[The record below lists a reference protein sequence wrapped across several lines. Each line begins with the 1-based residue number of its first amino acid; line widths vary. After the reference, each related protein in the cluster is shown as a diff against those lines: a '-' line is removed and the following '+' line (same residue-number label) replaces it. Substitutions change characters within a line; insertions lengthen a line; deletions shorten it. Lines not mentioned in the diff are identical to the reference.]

1 MPPAPTVVFDT
12 APLKAASSVTP
23 PLTVKP
29 DSVEP
34 EPASRMPPELTLV
47 VPDSLPPAT
56 NSSVPPRST
65 VVLLTVVPE
74 TSRVMPLLT
83 TKPESGP
90 PMISVAP
97 LSRWVPVLP
106 PPLSTSS
113 VPPLD
118 TVVLIALPPDST
130 TSRPPANM
138 VAPFAI
144 PETICVPPLTRAL
157 KSLPWLSITSTPPL
171 NSDVD

>member
-1 MPPAPTVVFDT
+1 
-12 APLKAASSVTP
+12 
-23 PLTVKP
+23 
-29 DSVEP
+29 
-34 EPASRMPPELTLV
+34 MPPELTLV

-65 VVLLTVVPE
+65 VVLLAVVPE
-74 TSRVMPLLT
+74 TSRVTPLLT
-83 TKPESGP
+83 TKPESVP

-97 LSRWVPVLP
+97 ESRCEPLALP
-106 PPLSTSS
+106 PPTSSS

-118 TVVLIALPPDST
+118 TVVPSALPPDST

-138 VAPFAI
+138 VVPVVI
-144 PETICVPPLTRAL
+144 PETICVPPLMRAL
-157 KSLPWLSITSTPPL
+157 KSLPWLSIISTPPL

>member
-1 MPPAPTVVFDT
+1 MT
-12 APLKAASSVTP
+12 
-23 PLTVKP
+23 
-29 DSVEP
+29 
-34 EPASRMPPELTLV
+34 
-47 VPDSLPPAT
+47 
-56 NSSVPPRST
+56 
-65 VVLLTVVPE
+65 
-74 TSRVMPLLT
+74 PLLT
-83 TKPESGP
+83 TKPETGP

-97 LSRWVPVLP
+97 LSRCVPVLP

-138 VAPFAI
+138 VVPLVI
-144 PETICVPPLTRAL
+144 PETICVPPLMRAL
-157 KSLPWLSITSTPPL
+157 KSLPWLSTTSTPPL